1 MKRYKRVKDRK
12 VIKACRKDY
21 CEVCGRVAMSEPHH
35 IFSVGSGGAD
45 IKENLIQLCSECHVK
60 VHSGNV
66 EKNVLLRVVALREDS
81 TVEELHRINR
91 VAMGYQL

>member
-35 IFSVGSGGAD
+35 IFSVGSGGGD

-60 VHSGNV
+60 THAGNV
-66 EKNVLLRVVALREDS
+66 DKNVLLRVVALREDS
-81 TVEELHRINR
+81 AVEELYKINR
-91 VAMGYQL
+91 TAMGY